1 MSFVWKYA
9 TEEQLTRWN
18 ARLRESTAPIKE
30 ESEGE
35 PILIHVEGSVVVF
48 QTKRG
53 FYFRRGAVESAV
65 EAELTEKERIYLC
78 RPFELSDPVP
88 LLDRFQEVYGKKA
101 RQIDTH
107 LFTLPPAGKTLLLCL
122 FPSSVVRLMMCESG
136 GMLKT
141 VFKGNTQD
149 LRHIPALQH
158 FLHFPDGDRYV
169 ESVFATR
176 YERGNYE
183 AVRALHYQIVKEV
196 LEGKRDRGGPITL
209 GPIAQWDA

>member
-1 MSFVWKYA
+1 MTRFLWKEA
-9 TEEQLTRWN
+9 TEEQLARWN
-18 ARLRESTAPIKE
+18 ERLRNERCSVKE
-30 ESEGE
+30 ESDGE
-35 PILIHVEGSVVVF
+35 PILLHVEGSVVVF

-53 FYFRRGAVESAV
+53 FYFRRGTVEEAV
-65 EAELTEKERIYLC
+65 EAELATNERIYLC
-78 RPFELSDPVP
+78 SSFELNDPAP
-88 LLDRFQEVYGKKA
+88 LLERFQEVYGKKA

-107 LFTLPPAGKTLLLCL
+107 LFTLAGKTLLLCL
-122 FPSSVVRLMMCESG
+122 FPSSVVREMMCESG

-196 LEGKRDRGGPITL
+196 IELKRDRGGPISL

>member
-1 MSFVWKYA
+1 M
-9 TEEQLTRWN
+9 TRWN
-18 ARLRESTAPIKE
+18 ARLCESTAPLKE

-35 PILIHVEGSVVVF
+35 PILIHVEGAVVIF

-53 FYFRRGAVESAV
+53 FYFRRTSVVEEAV
-65 EAELTEKERIYLC
+65 EAELTAKERTYLC
-78 RPFELSDPVP
+78 SSFELEDPTP
-88 LLDRFQEVYGKKA
+88 LEERFQEVYGKKA

-107 LFTLPPAGKTLLLCL
+107 LFTLPPTGKKLLLCL

-158 FLHFPDGDRYV
+158 FLHFPDEDRYV

-176 YERGNYE
+176 YEQGNYE
-183 AVRALHYQIVKEV
+183 AVRALHFQIVKEV
-196 LEGKRDRGGPITL
+196 IEIKRDRGGPITL
-209 GPIAQWDA
+209 GPVAQWDA